1 MIVKICGITN
11 YEDAKKAIDMGADAL
26 GFVFYAKSPRY
37 VSLDK
42 AKEIISKLPPFVAK
56 VALFV
61 NETADKIDK
70 MCEYVG
76 ADYAQIHFDASDEFF
91 ANLKTKHIKVVRAKT
106 KQDLSK
112 YSNEYRIVDAFVE
125 EYGGSGK
132 RVNLDW
138 FDGVDKSKIILAG
151 GLNDGNL
158 DEVLG
163 CGFCGVDV
171 SSGVEKSKGKKDYL
185 KMEKFI
191 KKVKCLTF

>member
-61 NETADKIDK
+61 NETADKIDE

-76 ADYAQIHFDASDEFF
+76 ADYAQIHFDVSDEFF